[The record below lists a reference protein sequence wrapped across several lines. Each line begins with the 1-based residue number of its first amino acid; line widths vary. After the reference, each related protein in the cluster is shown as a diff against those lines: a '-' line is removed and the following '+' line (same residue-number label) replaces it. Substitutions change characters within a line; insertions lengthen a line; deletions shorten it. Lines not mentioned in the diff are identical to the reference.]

1 MTLVDTSAWIEAL
14 RTDGDSVLRSRVGA
28 LLETGQAVLCD
39 IVILEL
45 WNGTRGGQERSKLR
59 RITET
64 LDRVPTTQTV
74 WKTANTLA
82 TVCRE
87 KGVTVP
93 ATDLLVAATAR
104 VHELDLLEADRHFR
118 LIPD

>member
-14 RTDGDSVLRSRVGA
+14 RKDGDSVLRSRVGA
-28 LLETGQAVLCD
+28 LLNAGQVILCD
-39 IVILEL
+39 IVVLEL
-45 WNGTRGGQERSKLR
+45 WNGARGGQERAKIR

-74 WKTANTLA
+74 WTTANTLA
-82 TVCRE
+82 TACRE
-87 KGVTVP
+87 TGVTVP
-93 ATDLLVAATAR
+93 ATDLLVAAIAR
-104 VHELDLLEADRHFR
+104 VHELDLLEADRHFE